1 MPGKVI
7 KELRMMGLL
16 DEALAMALEEWK
28 AAPEDEKTKTNLA
41 WVYFAFCKRY
51 TDAELNY
58 AKFVETFDKL
68 SQFDLFSTNNVLSN
82 SIATCIVKLLSK
94 VDTFDDLDKKME
106 RCDELFSMVKQLNI
120 DKTEDVY
127 YDIFERFYDYRDT
140 WESFSDFCQWWGL
153 EYLRPQDFHRQT
165 LRVGKKMVV
174 SMGEGAYIACA
185 KRLLNEYER
194 GLKGVS
200 DLNNLIGKL
209 DIVIDQYK
217 GLYWLEYY
225 KYKLMLKRD
234 DSDEV
239 MQTFLPIVKKR
250 SSEFWTWQLMSEI
263 FADDEEKHV
272 ACMLRASSCKAKE
285 VFLSPIRFKLAKY
298 MIEHE
303 DYVGARYEIEQ
314 FLYGRQFGDYGVPDE
329 VKMWVE
335 MPWFKN
341 AQGTSTVMSM
351 PFRQITDSILAS
363 DLPVLTGVVTYVNQE
378 KKIAT
383 LVYDYQRNA
392 FFKFSDSLEGLQS
405 GDVVKFKAEFKAGG
419 ENVKVVSAQIIDSM
433 PETDFYRTVKG
444 TVSTNFL
451 GTSFF
456 LNTDD
461 ETIYVP
467 NTVFDNNDVN
477 RSLYV
482 GDEITCRVAYAYNRK
497 QDRWNWVVVRI
508 IRDVND

>member
-1 MPGKVI
+1 
-7 KELRMMGLL
+7 MMGLL
-16 DEALAMALEEWK
+16 DEALAMAQEEWK
-28 AAPEDEKTKTNLA
+28 AAPDDEKTKTNLA

-68 SQFDLFSTNNVLSN
+68 AQLDLFSTNNVLSN
-82 SIATCIVKLLSK
+82 SVATCIVKLLSK
-94 VDTFDDLDKKME
+94 VDTFEDLDKKTE
-106 RCDELFSMVKQLNI
+106 RCDELFSMVKKLNI
-120 DKTEDVY
+120 DKSEDVY
-127 YDIFERFYDYRDT
+127 YDIFERFYEYRDT
-140 WESFSDFCQWWGL
+140 WDSFFSFCRWWGL
-153 EYLRPQDFHRQT
+153 EHLRPQDFHRQT
-165 LRVGKKMVV
+165 ARIGKKMIV
-174 SMGEGAYIACA
+174 SMGEGTYIACA
-185 KRLLNEYER
+185 KRMLKEYEW
-194 GLKGVS
+194 GLQGVS
-200 DLNNLIGKL
+200 DINKFIGLL
-209 DIVIDQYK
+209 DNVIEQYR

-225 KYKLMLKRD
+225 KYKLMLIRD
-234 DSDEV
+234 DNEEV
-239 MQTFLPIVKKR
+239 MQMFLPVVKKR
-250 SSEFWTWQLMSEI
+250 SSEFWTWLLMSEI

-285 VFLSPIRFKLAKY
+285 VFLSPIRYKLAKY

-314 FLYGRQFGDYGVPDE
+314 FLYGRQFGDYSIPEE
-329 VKMWVE
+329 VKEWTE
-335 MPWFKN
+335 MSWFKS
-341 AQGTSTVMSM
+341 AQGTSTVLSM
-351 PFRQITDSILAS
+351 PFRQITDAILAS
-363 DLPVLTGVVTYVNQE
+363 DLPVLTGVVTYVNYE
-378 KKIAT
+378 KSIAT

-392 FFKFSDSLEGLQS
+392 FFKFNESVGDLQS

-419 ENVKVVSAQIIDSM
+419 DNVKVVAAQVIDSM

-444 TVSTNFL
+444 TVSTNFM

-461 ETIYVP
+461 ENIYVP

-497 QDRWNWVVVRI
+497 QDRWNWVVVKI
-508 IRDVND
+508 L